1 MSKRRKRT
9 KSIKKSIASQ
19 RQTSTVLLNGLAK
32 VEDLLE
38 RRQWLEAEQELNQLT
53 QLFSRSPDVFRLK
66 SILAAECNDALAHFT
81 AAQRWVELAPND
93 SEAALSLSR
102 ACMSNAYL
110 ITGLRILARFVQRW
124 PENFQSAQAR
134 EMVDGIEK
142 QIQGALQDLGLSALP
157 DAEQVAIWHEEL
169 RAAMAQAQYE
179 KALELADRILTRAPN
194 FTMAH
199 LNVSL
204 VYFSQGK
211 LDEAIAVVRHI
222 LQDIEPDNVHAQAN
236 LIQFLCSAGRFQ
248 EARQLAAPVKASSS
262 RDVAWP
268 TKKAHVLSMLGDD
281 AGVLEVLDQVIKA
294 KKRGE
299 AVEQNAML
307 YHLAAVAAA
316 RLGREKEAIR
326 YWKKVLEIRPNLI
339 AAREN
344 LADMKKSV
352 GQRHAPWAFDLN
364 EWLPHKITEDVIDT
378 LSQALHQDDS
388 EQNLQEATRRLIEKY
403 PTFPKAIPLL
413 LERGGPRGR
422 DVAYNLAE
430 LFITPENLED
440 LAAFARS
447 PHGPDQL
454 RHQVA
459 TLLTQKGHW
468 PPGSSVTMWVAG
480 NQTEVILVDLDM
492 ADEPKVKL
500 QSHTQRL
507 LEQAIDAL
515 DNRNAAT
522 ARSLLQEALKIEPD
536 HPSLLLNL
544 ANTYLI
550 EGDEEQAQALMRRTV
565 EIDPDYIIGRC
576 EMARQAVEDGELE
589 QAEEWLKP
597 VLNASP
603 FHHSE
608 FVALC
613 KAQIELELA
622 RDHQKVARGWL
633 GMWKQVKPE
642 HPHLP
647 AYRRLVRRRRKG

>member
-1 MSKRRKRT
+1 LSKRRKRT
-9 KSIKKSIASQ
+9 KSIKKPTVSR
-19 RQTSTVLLNGLAK
+19 RQTSTVLLDGLAK
-32 VEDLLE
+32 VEDLLA
-38 RRQWLEAEQELNQLT
+38 RRQWSEAEQELNQLAE
-53 QLFSRSPDVFRLK
+53 LFSRSPDVFRLK
-66 SILAAECNDALAHFT
+66 STLAAECNDALAHFA

-93 SEAALSLSR
+93 FEAALSLSR
-102 ACMSNAYL
+102 ACMSNGYL
-110 ITGLRILARFVQRW
+110 ITGLRTLIRFVQRK
-124 PENFQSAQAR
+124 PKKFPPAQAR
-134 EMVDGIEK
+134 EMVDNMEK
-142 QIQGALQDLGLSALP
+142 QIQGALQDLGLSDLP
-157 DAEQVAIWHEEL
+157 DGEQVAIWQEEL
-169 RAAMAQAQYE
+169 RAAMIQEQYE
-179 KALELADRILTRAPN
+179 KAFDLADKILACAPN
-194 FTMAH
+194 FTPVH
-199 LNVSL
+199 LSVSL
-204 VYFSQGK
+204 VYYGQGK
-211 LDEAIAVVRHI
+211 LDEAIAVARHI
-222 LQDIEPDNVHAQAN
+222 LQDIDPDNVQAQAN

-248 EARQLAAPVKASSS
+248 EARQLAAPIKAGSS
-262 RDVAWP
+262 RDAGWP
-268 TKKAHVLSMLGDD
+268 TQKAHVLSLLGDD
-281 AGVLEVLDQVIKA
+281 DGVLEVLDQVINA
-294 KKRGE
+294 QKRGE
-299 AVEQNAML
+299 AVQQNATL

-326 YWKKVLEIRPNLI
+326 CWKKALEIRPNLQ

-344 LADMKKSV
+344 LADTNKPV

-364 EWLPHKITEDVIDT
+364 EWLPRKITEDVLET
-378 LSQALHQDDS
+378 LSEALRQDAS
-388 EQNLQEATRRLIEKY
+388 EQNLQETAHRLIEKY
-403 PTFPKAIPLL
+403 PAFPKAIPLL

-422 DVAYNLAE
+422 EVAYNLAE

-459 TLLTQKGHW
+459 MLLMQKGYW
-468 PPGSSVTMWVAG
+468 PAGSSVTMWVAG
-480 NQTEVILVDLDM
+480 NQTEIILMDLDM

-507 LEQAIDAL
+507 LDQAVDAL
-515 DNRNAAT
+515 DKRNAAT

-550 EGDEEQAQALMRRTV
+550 EGDKEQAQALMRRTV
-565 EIDPDYIIGRC
+565 EIDPDYTIGRC

-597 VLNASP
+597 VLTASP

-613 KAQIELELA
+613 KAQIELELT
-622 RDHQKVARGWL
+622 RDRQEVARGWL